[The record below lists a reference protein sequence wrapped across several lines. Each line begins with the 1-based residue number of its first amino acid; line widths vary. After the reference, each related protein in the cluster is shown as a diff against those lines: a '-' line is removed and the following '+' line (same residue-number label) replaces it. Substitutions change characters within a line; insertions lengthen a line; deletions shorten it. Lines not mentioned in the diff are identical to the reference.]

1 MKGESE
7 QVLVERSRGG
17 DSRAFGEIAE
27 RYHGVLFNLALRMT
41 GQVEDARDIVQI
53 TLTKAYRALGTYDP
67 NRKFFSWIYRIAFHE
82 CVSLLRRGRRT
93 EPLEWE
99 PPSRERSPEDRMVAA
114 ELEELLQ
121 EALLQLTEE
130 HRQVIVLRHFMDLS
144 YAEIGDVLSVE
155 EKTVKSRLFDAR
167 RRLRTQLKQR
177 GVEQ

>member
-1 MKGESE
+1 VG
-7 QVLVERSRGG
+7 RARNG
-17 DSRAFGEIAE
+17 DARAFGEIAE
-27 RYHGVLFNLALRMT
+27 QYQGVLYNLALRMT
-41 GQVEDARDIVQI
+41 GHAEDARDVVQ
-53 TLTKAYRALGTYDP
+53 TTFTRAYKALDSYDP

-82 CVSLLRRGRRT
+82 CINLLRRGKRT

-99 PPSRERSPEDRMVAA
+99 PPSHERSPEDQMAA
-114 ELEELLQ
+114 LEMEQMLQ
-121 EALLQLTEE
+121 EAMLRLSEE

-177 GVEQ
+177 GVER